1 VTRPEQLGSPGASAP
16 TQSLTEASRA
26 ARGRHPL
33 QLLARGEVAFAP
45 EISHYAPPLYSP
57 ELHILDSEWY
67 FTSASSALLGAMLAQ
82 DRPCLIGTP
91 TVALHM
97 PLADFILVDRSPYVL
112 DRFPSLPG
120 TRVRNVDVHG
130 WEAEP
135 GSGAVLIDPPW
146 YFPEFGR
153 WLDIALRAVELGG
166 VVVLPLLGEQTRPT
180 AAQERDRVLEFL
192 KATGRVEVLREAVE
206 YDIPVFEARAL
217 SAAGVSLSGPW
228 RRADVAIAH
237 VSRRPQDP
245 LRVPVSRN
253 DDRLGGAVWTTYL
266 IGAQVVKIRFS
277 QTGSLAGDGL
287 LEPVAGVDGFTL
299 DSVSRRDPRIDQI
312 DIWSSRNRVARA
324 VNAALLTRAL
334 RIAEA
339 SPLKGARLADEL
351 LRQGLSRR
359 HIHELFDYLEMT
371 DGD

>member
-1 VTRPEQLGSPGASAP
+1 VTRSEQFGRRGASALP
-16 TQSLTEASRA
+16 QSLTEVARA

-33 QLLARGEVAFAP
+33 ELLARGEVAFAP
-45 EISHYAPPLYSP
+45 ETGHYRPPLYSP

-67 FTSASSALLGAMLAQ
+67 FTSESSALLGAMLAQ

-97 PLADFILVDRSPYVL
+97 PLADFTLVDRSPYVL
-112 DRFPSLPG
+112 DRFPSIQR
-120 TRVRNVDVHG
+120 TRVRNVDVHR
-130 WEAEP
+130 WEVEP
-135 GSGAVLIDPPW
+135 GSGAVLLDPPW

-153 WLDIALRAVELGG
+153 WLDIAMRTVEIGG

-180 AAQERDRVLEFL
+180 AEQERDRVLEFL
-192 KATGRVEVLREAVE
+192 EATGRVEVLREAVGYE
-206 YDIPVFEARAL
+206 IPVFEARAL
-217 SAAGVSLSGPW
+217 SAAGVALSGPW

-237 VSRRPQDP
+237 VSRRPRGP
-245 LRVPVSRN
+245 LRVPVFRV
-253 DDRLGGAVWTTYL
+253 DDRLGEPVWTTFL
-266 IGAQVVKIRFS
+266 IGAQVVKVRFQQS
-277 QTGSLAGDGL
+277 GSLAGDAL
-287 LEPVAGVDGFTL
+287 LEPVDGVGGFTL
-299 DSVSRRDPRIDQI
+299 DSVSRRDPRIDQV

-324 VNAALLTRAL
+324 VDVAVLTRAL

-339 SPLKGARLADEL
+339 STSTGAQLADEL
-351 LRQGLSRR
+351 LRHGLSRR